1 MLLGLFSGSGAL
13 EFEIILNLDNF
24 SSNILSML
32 MIPVYEK
39 KIETTEDIFIQD
51 KIPLVNLAG
60 SFWKEFLETSP
71 NSWERKSGNLNKSI
85 KGIF

>member
-1 MLLGLFSGSGAL
+1 
-13 EFEIILNLDNF
+13 
-24 SSNILSML
+24 ML

-39 KIETTEDIFIQD
+39 KIETTEDIFKHD

-71 NSWERKSGNLNKSI
+71 NAWERKSGNYKIISLRKL
-85 KGIF
+85 